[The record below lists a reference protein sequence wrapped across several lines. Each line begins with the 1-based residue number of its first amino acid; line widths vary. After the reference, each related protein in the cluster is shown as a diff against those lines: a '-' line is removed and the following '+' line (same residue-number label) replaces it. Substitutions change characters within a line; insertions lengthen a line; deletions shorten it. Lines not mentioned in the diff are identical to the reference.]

1 MMNKTIASLIALT
14 VNGVMIHQ
22 ADAGDHPEPR
32 PEPEGLA
39 QVQGDK
45 SLNSSTP
52 LDVRFD
58 NETSQTVEL
67 YWLDFAGNEK
77 SYGQI
82 AAGSSKQMLTYATH
96 PWLARGVTN
105 SGQRIELDGE
115 KVFTPDAQDGGRVIH
130 IDEASFYQSLTWHS
144 PVYVVFK
151 NESSQEVELFWHNY
165 QGNKVSY
172 GRIAPGGTKPMN
184 TYATHPWSA
193 VGTSNGEIYMSV
205 DAEEVYV
212 PVAGDAGRTIV
223 IEEYESKTAGQL
235 ITLAFANE
243 SGQDVELFWHN
254 YNGDEVSYGTIAN
267 GQTRT
272 QGTYATH
279 PWSVT
284 GKTDASATLVVDG
297 ADVFVP
303 ELSDN
308 GRTIYIGHDD

>member
-1 MMNKTIASLIALT
+1 MMNKAIASLIACT
-14 VNGVMIHQ
+14 AYGVSIQ
-22 ADAGDHPEPR
+22 QSDASGDYPEPTL
-32 PEPEGLA
+32 GLA
-39 QVQGDK
+39 QVQAGEK

-67 YWLDFAGNEK
+67 YWLDFSGAEQ

-82 AAGSSKQMLTYATH
+82 AAGQSKNMRTYATH
-96 PWLARGVTN
+96 PWKARGVTN
-105 SGQRIELDGE
+105 AGQKIELDGDA
-115 KVFTPDAQDGGRVIH
+115 VFTPDAQDGGRVIH

-144 PVYVVFK
+144 PVHVTFK
-151 NESSQEVELFWHNY
+151 NESSQQVELFWHNY

-172 GRIAPGGTKPMN
+172 GTINAGATKAMN
-184 TYATHPWSA
+184 TYASHPWSA
-193 VGTSNGEIYMSV
+193 VALNDAGVFMSV